1 MCVRVRLS
9 VCAFVSDS
17 CSIARSSACTR
28 ARVHVQ
34 VPYYIQIT
42 ARPPTPFVVTPSAT
56 PRGTPFSL
64 TFPPGPVAHAEPAD
78 GGAVAEVLTLDDSYV
93 QPPLLAQQSFDQR
106 LIDAELS
113 ALADGDIAQRG
124 DAREG
129 ERLGVL
135 ALRSTDC
142 QDFIHFALSECLVN
156 LMSEAAAGEFLLN
169 SMPRQIVSNVEVTM
183 SPGVARNDPARS
195 AQF

>member
-1 MCVRVRLS
+1 MCVSVCRSVRLYL
-9 VCAFVSDS
+9 
-17 CSIARSSACTR
+17 TR
-28 ARVHVQ
+28 ARSHVAVHVRVQ

-183 SPGVARNDPARS
+183 SPGVARNDPGRS